1 MIVCDFGD
9 DYCHWEVESSD
20 EASGFIFERVTS
32 QYLQNNGISGP
43 EISHLGYADDPFVY
57 VTANGTVDEKGF
69 NTLLKSPLLNGR
81 DHSEECFHF
90 WFDFNVRIQYFFPI
104 GFSLI
109 SEHDHR
115 LCILLVHNKLSRN

>member
-1 MIVCDFGD
+1 MILLHCATIHSILSLKVSFAYFSDVIVCDFGD

-20 EASGFIFERVTS
+20 EASGFTFERVTS
-32 QYLQNNGISGP
+32 EYLQNNGISGP

-90 WFDFNVRIQYFFPI
+90 WFDFNVRIHLVFF
-104 GFSLI
+104 
-109 SEHDHR
+109 
-115 LCILLVHNKLSRN
+115 